1 MSIFLTIV
9 KENTFLTV
17 LIFRVIGY
25 SGLVPASS
33 NLLRSENAHNELG
46 SQERRQIY
54 SIGRKPL
61 WLSHENT
68 VSTSEGNGAPLL
80 ATGNISTK
88 FLSSLPGLPLS
99 CRSCFPSL
107 PLALLS
113 VSNQFFL

>member
-33 NLLRSENAHNELG
+33 NLLRSENAHNGLG

-80 ATGNISTK
+80 ATGNVSTK
-88 FLSSLPGLPLS
+88 FFVIFAWSSLELQIL
-99 CRSCFPSL
+99 FSL
-107 PLALLS
+107 PPSSITLC
-113 VSNQFFL
+113 